1 MKEHNTMKVVL
12 AFVAVLGLASAQRE
26 NSLQVV
32 ETMALLPE
40 AYRELQ
46 RYVVSAVADA
56 KHNSS
61 DAIYEF
67 HREVYLA
74 KDTFLRSAITLETNT
89 LYHLNNQPLEVDSG
103 CLNLLR
109 GSADL
114 NLQVSGV
121 GFTNCI
127 LDVDA
132 RLNAEIRNVY
142 DQFQA
147 NESSY
152 VQFSLYD
159 AFAGRNIF
167 QNPQDINDQL
177 YIKLAQLQQLPTEL
191 VAQLSALVTDFRA
204 RLEVARSTYRQCLTV
219 NNQVFQTAVDLI
231 LIQLQQVCKG
241 SLVASP
247 TLPTTPALTTAFTV
261 QPTDAV
267 PTMPPMVQP
276 DEYVIG

>member
-1 MKEHNTMKVVL
+1 MKVALV
-12 AFVAVLGLASAQRE
+12 FVAIFGLASAQRDD
-26 NSLQVV
+26 SLKVV

-46 RYVVSAVADA
+46 KFVVSAVADA

-61 DAIYEF
+61 DVIYEF

-74 KDTFLRSAITLETNT
+74 KDTFLRSAISLEMNT
-89 LYHLNNQPLEVDSG
+89 LYHLNNQPLQVDAS
-103 CLNLLR
+103 CLSLLR
-109 GSADL
+109 SSADL

-132 RLNAEIRNVY
+132 RLNAEIQQVFN
-142 DQFQA
+142 QLQL
-147 NESSY
+147 NESAY
-152 VQFSLYD
+152 IQFSLYD

-177 YIKLAQLQQLPTEL
+177 YLKLAQLQQTPTEL
-191 VAQLSALVTDFRA
+191 VTQLSALVTDFRT
-204 RLEVARSTYRQCLTV
+204 RLEVARATYRQCLTV

-231 LIQLQQVCKG
+231 LIQLQQICKG

-247 TLPTTPALTTAFTV
+247 TLPTTPALTTIITTPPFEVVPTEPPTV
-261 QPTDAV
+261 Q
-267 PTMPPMVQP
+267 Q
-276 DEYVIG
+276 DEYVLG